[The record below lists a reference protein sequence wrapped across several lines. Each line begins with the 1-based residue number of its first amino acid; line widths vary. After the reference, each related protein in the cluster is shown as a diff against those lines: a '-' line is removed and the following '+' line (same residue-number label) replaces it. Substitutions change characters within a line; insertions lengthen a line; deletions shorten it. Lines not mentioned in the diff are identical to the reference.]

1 MKINRAPVLTL
12 WAAVVAEQLGYPK
25 DTALTLGKALAGL
38 NAQSKGQ
45 RLGIFEPADDR
56 QEKGDGTKKQT
67 PPLEHQTVRLM
78 GREIPMIK
86 TDQGFRADVGGQV
99 IEPGAVQKYLEQKF
113 KDNLSEVRQAMQK
126 LANSLDPVTL
136 NQRGFTLYEKFRP
149 EIPDGTR
156 GWGAA
161 GELDVEKIQKLAEKL

>member
-12 WAAVVAEQLGYPK
+12 WAAVVAERLGYSD

-45 RLGIFEPADDR
+45 RLGIFEPADDH
-56 QEKGDGTKKQT
+56 QEKEGAMIQT
-67 PPLEHQTVRLM
+67 PSPEHQIVRLM

-86 TDQGFRADVGGQV
+86 TDKGFRADVGGQV

-113 KDNLSEVRQAMQK
+113 KDNLYEVRQAMQK
-126 LANSLDPVTL
+126 LAISLDPTTL

-149 EIPDGTR
+149 EIPDGKR

-161 GELDVEKIQKLAEKL
+161 GELDIEKIKKLVEK

>member
-12 WAAVVAEQLGYPK
+12 WAAVVAEQLGYSE

-38 NAQSKGQ
+38 NAQSKGK

-56 QEKGDGTKKQT
+56 QEKGEGIIKQT
-67 PPLEHQTVRLM
+67 PPPEHQTVRLL
-78 GREIPMIK
+78 GRDLSMIK
-86 TDQGFRADVGGQV
+86 TDNGFRADVSGQV

-126 LANSLDPVTL
+126 LAISIDPANL
-136 NQRGFTLYEKFRP
+136 NQHGFALYEKFRP

-161 GELDVEKIQKLAEKL
+161 GELDVEKIKKLAEK